1 LIILIK
7 FDIERHF
14 LPILSVYTITLLK
27 VMIYYSILTSKGA
40 TMTTNNKQIIS
51 NTLLDAL
58 RVSKSLTIQEL
69 ANLVGLPYQTVR
81 RLCSSAGAP
90 RSSSMARLLTVF
102 PGISSLKW
110 RKYSRLLKTSPD
122 ELLGLVN
129 SCYTEFT
136 DVNSSTDSRQVSFYL
151 HEEYI
156 QGLANLSL
164 VLGKSQS
171 HIIRD
176 CIQELMAKHSVT
188 ELDSLDPVIVTTPI
202 SSMMRLVS
210 TSASDPTYRNVFG
223 DPLNSEHVTQLCNLF
238 SKHYSK
244 ALEQPLV
251 EPVGSGLVCF
261 RWELSN
267 WDLSL
272 VIDLATK
279 HAELSGNNI
288 TTLEDTITEWRADLN
303 LPKDWERLRELIT
316 RLA

>member
-1 LIILIK
+1 
-7 FDIERHF
+7 
-14 LPILSVYTITLLK
+14 
-27 VMIYYSILTSKGA
+27 
-40 TMTTNNKQIIS
+40 MTTNNKEIIS

-69 ANLVGLPYQTVR
+69 ALLVDLPYQTVR
-81 RLCSSAGAP
+81 RLCSSPGAP
-90 RSSSMARLLTVF
+90 RNSSMAKLLTVF

-110 RKYSRLLKTSPD
+110 RKYARLLKTSPED
-122 ELLGLVN
+122 LLGLVN

-136 DVNSSTDSRQVSFYL
+136 DVNSGNESRQVSFYL

-164 VLGKSQS
+164 VMGKSQS

-176 CIQELMAKHSVT
+176 CIQELMTKHSLT
-188 ELDSLDPVIVTTPI
+188 ELDAVDPKVITTPI
-202 SSMMRLVS
+202 NSLMRLVTTSS
-210 TSASDPTYRNVFG
+210 TDPTYRNVFG

-261 RWELSN
+261 RWELQH

-279 HAELSGNNI
+279 HAELSGSNI
-288 TTLEDTITEWRADLN
+288 TTLEDTITEWHADLN
-303 LPKDWERLRELIT
+303 LSKDWERLRELIT

>member
-1 LIILIK
+1 
-7 FDIERHF
+7 
-14 LPILSVYTITLLK
+14 
-27 VMIYYSILTSKGA
+27 
-40 TMTTNNKQIIS
+40 MTTNHKEIIS

-69 ANLVGLPYQTVR
+69 ATLVDLPYQTVR
-81 RLCSSAGAP
+81 RLCSSPGAP
-90 RSSSMARLLTVF
+90 RNSSMSKLLTVF

-110 RKYSRLLKTSPD
+110 RKYSRLIKTNP
-122 ELLGLVN
+122 EEILGLVT

-136 DVNSSTDSRQVSFYL
+136 DSSLPNESRQVSFYL

-156 QGLANLSL
+156 QGLADLSL

-176 CIQELMAKHSVT
+176 CIQDLMLKHSVS
-188 ELDSLDPVIVTTPI
+188 ELESSNPTCSMTTVNSL
-202 SSMMRLVS
+202 MRLVS

-223 DPLNSEHVTQLCNLF
+223 EPLNSDHVTQLCNLF
-238 SKHYSK
+238 AKHYSK

-261 RWELSN
+261 RWELTN

-272 VIDLATK
+272 VIELATK
-279 HAELSGNNI
+279 HAELSGTNI
-288 TTLEDTITEWRADLN
+288 TTLEDVISGWHADLN